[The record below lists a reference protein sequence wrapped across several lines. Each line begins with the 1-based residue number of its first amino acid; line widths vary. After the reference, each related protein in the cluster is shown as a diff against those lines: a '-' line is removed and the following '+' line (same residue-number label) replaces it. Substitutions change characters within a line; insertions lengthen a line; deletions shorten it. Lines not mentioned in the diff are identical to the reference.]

1 MGRIIASVRRSLGA
15 LIELLR
21 PRPET
26 IQLVTIRGDG
36 LIVGGTV
43 VDAGASHSWRE
54 SLGAAVDGVVLVMAS
69 LSVEHGSNP
78 LDDGPDTTVEL
89 AVFVDDARIGR
100 AVESVRRGDDRA
112 LALTASIRVSKGVRH
127 IRATFGPGGA
137 AVRIAE
143 VSVAALFLPDAQAS
157 IGPG

>member
-1 MGRIIASVRRSLGA
+1 MGRLIAAVRRTIGSF
-15 LIELLR
+15 IELIR

-43 VDAGASHSWRE
+43 IEAGASRSWRE
-54 SLGAAVDGVVLVMAS
+54 SIGAGVDGVVLVMAS

-89 AVFVDDARIGR
+89 ALFVDEARIGR

-112 LALTASIRVSKGVRH
+112 LALTASVRVSKGVRH
-127 IRATFGPGGA
+127 VRATFRPGGA

-157 IGPG
+157 IGRG